1 MAKKKQFQNSSCFNF
16 RAKEIICYLFS
27 VKDQQFKPRISGHF
41 WHKLCPLWY
50 VKLDLSALQSLF
62 HFCIL
67 NFLGL
72 QITSQVLL
80 KWVGEPDYRLW
91 HWSLAELIVDP
102 KRCYW
107 VKIEKSVLML
117 SDWDTEWKY
126 SDFALLAEMKVL
138 SNRGILK
145 QMIMKQM
152 QHLKQTLNSK
162 SRFELFLCKTF
173 RCNIWNSC

>member
-72 QITSQVLL
+72 QITSQVLSPTI
-80 KWVGEPDYRLW
+80 KVGWGTWLQIVTLESGRVDSWPKKVLLSENRKVCSDVVRL
-91 HWSLAELIVDP
+91 
-102 KRCYW
+102 RYW
-107 VKIEKSVLML
+107 VKIFWFCIAGRDESV
-117 SDWDTEWKY
+117 
-126 SDFALLAEMKVL
+126 VQQ
-138 SNRGILK
+138 R
-145 QMIMKQM
+145 
-152 QHLKQTLNSK
+152 H
-162 SRFELFLCKTF
+162 FETDDYETDATF
-173 RCNIWNSC
+173 ETDAKF